1 MSRIRVADIIA
12 AASRM
17 TGIPVADITGR
28 SRVQR
33 LARVRQAIA
42 YVAAKQ
48 DDRMSYPQIGRILGR
63 DHSTILHSI
72 GMAEIF
78 RKRDPE
84 YAKFLRQLRMENRRA
99 PKAYFRGLNFLLNEQ
114 QDKAIDAFVEAV
126 ALLGFVGRSDLVDP
140 SWVTAIR
147 DAQQP
152 DGGWKEEP
160 DATTSSSHT
169 TFLALWVLLQQD
181 HPDAAPASWIR
192 NP

>member
-84 YAKFLRQLRMENRRA
+84 YAKFLRQLRREARSAGHFGAGPVVVAPVATTPAVVRPIA
-99 PKAYFRGLNFLLNEQ
+99 PKPIARSVKAKNDFR
-114 QDKAIDAFVEAV
+114 
-126 ALLGFVGRSDLVDP
+126 
-140 SWVTAIR
+140 
-147 DAQQP
+147 P
-152 DGGWKEEP
+152 DDGEGDNGHKFQAGISRGSN
-160 DATTSSSHT
+160 D
-169 TFLALWVLLQQD
+169 FLAKLN
-181 HPDAAPASWIR
+181 AARAA
-192 NP
+192 

>member
-84 YAKFLRQLRMENRRA
+84 YAKFLRQLRMEARNAGHFAAGPVVKVAPAPVIPKPPA
-99 PKAYFRGLNFLLNEQ
+99 PKPVARSVKAKNDFR
-114 QDKAIDAFVEAV
+114 
-126 ALLGFVGRSDLVDP
+126 
-140 SWVTAIR
+140 
-147 DAQQP
+147 P
-152 DGGWKEEP
+152 DDGEGDNGHKFQAGISRGSN
-160 DATTSSSHT
+160 D
-169 TFLALWVLLQQD
+169 FLAKLN
-181 HPDAAPASWIR
+181 AARAA
-192 NP
+192 

>member
-84 YAKFLRQLRMENRRA
+84 YAKFLRQLRMEARNAGHFAAGPVVKVAKPAPVIPKPPA
-99 PKAYFRGLNFLLNEQ
+99 PKPVVRSVKAKNDFR
-114 QDKAIDAFVEAV
+114 
-126 ALLGFVGRSDLVDP
+126 
-140 SWVTAIR
+140 
-147 DAQQP
+147 P
-152 DGGWKEEP
+152 DDGDGDNGHKFQAGISRGSN
-160 DATTSSSHT
+160 D
-169 TFLALWVLLQQD
+169 FLAKLN
-181 HPDAAPASWIR
+181 AARAA
-192 NP
+192 